1 MFKTTE
7 YRYLEAA
14 EEIEKILLENG
25 ALENP
30 TQQLGTQRTWF

>member
-1 MFKTTE
+1 LRE
-7 YRYLEAA
+7 NVQNNRIPLEAA

-30 TQQLGTQRTWF
+30 TQQLGTQRT